1 MIDNMDSFRRIVCR
15 NQDVRKIRL
24 VCDAHGIF
32 LAFIFYILHIKIIL
46 KYCESQEK
54 KESRSLRSMEHNL
67 PYVFVLC
74 DDL

>member
-32 LAFIFYILHIKIIL
+32 LAQFLSFSISSI
-46 KYCESQEK
+46 
-54 KESRSLRSMEHNL
+54 
-67 PYVFVLC
+67 
-74 DDL
+74 